1 MKVLLDANALMA
13 PGRNRISLFDAV
25 ADLVGAFEPLVL
37 RDVLTELEGI
47 ARGAGIAASQARA
60 ALQFASLCRPV
71 EQEGI
76 YPSVDDRLLAYA
88 KGNDCMV
95 LTNDRDLRD
104 ALLAGGIPVISVR
117 QRRILQLFRP

>member
-1 MKVLLDANALMA
+1 MKVLLDTNALMI
-13 PGRNRISLFDAV
+13 PGRNRIPLFDAM

-47 ARGAGIAASQARA
+47 ARGAGIAASQARM
-60 ALQFASLCRPV
+60 ALKFASVCRPV
-71 EQEGI
+71 EQEGM

-95 LTNDRDLRD
+95 LTNDRELRG

-117 QRRILQLFRP
+117 QRRILELFRP

>member
-1 MKVLLDANALMA
+1 MKVLLDANALMI
-13 PGRNRISLFDAV
+13 PGRHRIPLFDAV

-47 ARGAGIAASQARA
+47 ARGAGSASSQART
-60 ALQFASLCRPV
+60 ALKYASRCHPV
-71 EQEGI
+71 EQEGV

-88 KGNDCMV
+88 KGNGCMV

-104 ALLAGGIPVISVR
+104 ALLAGGVPVISVR
-117 QRRILQLFRP
+117 QRRILELFRP